1 VSEREDGP
9 REVPVP
15 LRRTRSKQRLEALS
29 DGVFAV
35 AITLLVLDLTVPA
48 TAHSER
54 HLLSAVA
61 DQWPG
66 YLGYVVS
73 FSTVGALWLG
83 HNAITDYL
91 DRADTTILRLNLLVL
106 LLVSFLPFPTR
117 LVADYVTKT
126 GAERVAVT
134 VYGVTLL
141 LSAAVLSLLWRYAI
155 RSKLIRPDVDDE
167 EISLLAKRLSPGLA
181 GYVVLLIVGL
191 FLPIVAVVGYLLI
204 ALYLLIPLHLV
215 KHLRTRH
222 VRAR

>member
-1 VSEREDGP
+1 VNEHDEGSRED
-9 REVPVP
+9 RVPP
-15 LRRTRSKQRLEALS
+15 RRTRSKQRLEALS

-35 AITLLVLDLTVPA
+35 AITLLVLDLTVPV
-48 TAHSER
+48 TAHSDR
-54 HLLSAVA
+54 HLLNAVG

-106 LLVSFLPFPTR
+106 LFVSFLPFPTR
-117 LVADYVTKT
+117 LVADYVTKS

-134 VYGVTLL
+134 IYGVTLL
-141 LSAAVLSLLWRYAI
+141 VSAAVLSLLWRYAI
-155 RSKLIRPDVDDE
+155 HSNLIRPDVNDE

-181 GYVVLLIVGL
+181 GYVVLVIVGL
-191 FLPIVAVVGYLLI
+191 FLPVVAVVGYLLI

-215 KHLRTRH
+215 KRLRTRSL
-222 VRAR
+222 RTR